1 MGKLLAVKP
10 DLDICE
16 NPLEKLLKERELL
29 GDFVSGHPLD
39 HYAAPSKLGAIEIG
53 KALMMDSGRKIS
65 VTGII
70 SDFRVRNRRAD
81 GANFGVFKIRDK
93 TGEIES
99 CCFTKQFPDNKK
111 NLYNDAVVKIDG
123 RLMEDS
129 KDPEKRKISV
139 DKATILSPLKNVI
152 VIFAKDI
159 DDWEQNVKNRA
170 KTYVAQNGNP
180 TRVYDLMMD
189 EYRICDLLVTP
200 SIVNDTAIK
209 AGMTNMRI

>member
-1 MGKLLAVKP
+1 
-10 DLDICE
+10 
-16 NPLEKLLKERELL
+16 
-29 GDFVSGHPLD
+29 
-39 HYAAPSKLGAIEIG
+39 
-53 KALMMDSGRKIS
+53 
-65 VTGII
+65 
-70 SDFRVRNRRAD
+70 
-81 GANFGVFKIRDK
+81 
-93 TGEIES
+93 
-99 CCFTKQFPDNKK
+99 
-111 NLYNDAVVKIDG
+111 
-123 RLMEDS
+123 MEDS